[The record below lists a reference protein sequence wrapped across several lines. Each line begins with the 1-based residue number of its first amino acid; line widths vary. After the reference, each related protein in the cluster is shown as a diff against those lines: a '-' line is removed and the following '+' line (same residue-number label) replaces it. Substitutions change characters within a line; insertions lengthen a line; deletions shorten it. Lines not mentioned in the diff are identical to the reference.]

1 MRNLSLLSTHR
12 PQNTRYVSSKLW
24 FPCEVANKCNARLLQ
39 VLPGRLAKS
48 KALQDMN
55 QLKLQLKDT
64 QEELAA
70 IQGKK
75 GMDEEREVR
84 FYGPSDSR

>member
-1 MRNLSLLSTHR
+1 M
-12 PQNTRYVSSKLW
+12 
-24 FPCEVANKCNARLLQ
+24 Q

-48 KALQDMN
+48 KALHDVN
-55 QLKLQLKDT
+55 HLKLRLKDT

-75 GMDEEREVR
+75 GMDEDREVC
-84 FYGPSDSR
+84 FCGANAML